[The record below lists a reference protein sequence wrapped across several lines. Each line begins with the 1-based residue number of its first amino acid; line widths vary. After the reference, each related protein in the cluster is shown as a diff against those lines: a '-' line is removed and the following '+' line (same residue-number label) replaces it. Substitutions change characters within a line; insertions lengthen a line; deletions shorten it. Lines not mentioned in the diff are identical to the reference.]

1 MGIGA
6 NRRFIPDGNEDANL
20 ACILRHEFDGAD
32 RAKADAIE
40 KHGRRLGQPLYGAV
54 ENHGIVSPRRTR
66 GVVLRPINEAQEQS
80 EDAKNEDADDEII
93 RSCFHAYDALA
104 ISRPRSPQKYSLT
117 QG

>member
-1 MGIGA
+1 MRTRTLRVSSGMSSMVRTAPKRMPLKSTG
-6 NRRFIPDGNEDANL
+6 ED
-20 ACILRHEFDGAD
+20 F
-32 RAKADAIE
+32 
-40 KHGRRLGQPLYGAV
+40 GQPLYGAV

-80 EDAKNEDADDEII
+80 EDAKDEDADDEII